1 VHTSLADS
9 RLVRLQHGVLAG
21 ADARGW
27 WQLVPIWEPDQTATP
42 LRRWETSRPVLGDGD
57 MSFTATDVG
66 RRIALLRRRL
76 GLSQVAFARKAGISR
91 NALVDYCS

>member
-1 VHTSLADS
+1 
-9 RLVRLQHGVLAG
+9 LQIPDWCGCSTEDLPVPTPG
-21 ADARGW
+21 GW